1 MAYVFP
7 YLIGAISLVGVLKS
21 GYWTFLGF
29 IFVFAL
35 HPILDFAFENSRP
48 KIPTGFL
55 KVYIQSLVYL
65 IYPFLVFV
73 LFAGLRQYADAQ
85 SLLEK
90 IGIVLSIGVTL
101 GLVGL
106 PGSHELVHR
115 AKSWEKM
122 IGVMTLSLV
131 NFAHFKIF
139 HVDHHHKYVGTPK
152 DPATA
157 KKNQNLYAYWLHGFF
172 AEYKLAWQIS
182 IHKDGLSPLKNE
194 MFSFLYLQIFSAVVI
209 AVVFGA
215 ALVPI
220 WILISVIAI
229 LLLQTVDYLEH
240 YGLVR
245 KELKPE
251 IFEAIKPKHSW
262 DAYSTLTNVAL
273 FNLGFH
279 SNHHTKSQLVFT
291 ELKENNEA
299 KHLPYGYSV
308 MFLCAMI
315 PPLWFKVMNPLIDA
329 E

>member
-29 IFVFAL
+29 ISVFAM
-35 HPILDFAFENSRP
+35 HPILDFAFKDLKP
-48 KIPTGFL
+48 KPPTGFI
-55 KVYIQSLVYL
+55 KQYIQSLVYL

-73 LFAGLRQYADAQ
+73 LFVGLRQYADEQ
-85 SLLEK
+85 SLQGR
-90 IGIVLSIGVTL
+90 IGIVLSTGVSL
-101 GLVGL
+101 GLIGL

-115 AKSWEKM
+115 SKSWEKM

-139 HVDHHHKYVGTPK
+139 HVDHHHRFVGTPK

-157 KKNQNLYAYWLHGFF
+157 KRNQNLYAYWLHSFF
-172 AEYKLAWQIS
+172 AEYKLAWEIS
-182 IHKDGLSPLKNE
+182 IQKDGLSLARNE
-194 MFSFLYLQIFSAVVI
+194 MFSFLYLQIFSALVI
-209 AVVFGA
+209 ASVFG
-215 ALVPI
+215 LEMIPI

-245 KELKPE
+245 KELKPD

-262 DAYSTLTNVAL
+262 DAYSLFTNAAL

-279 SNHHTKSQLVFT
+279 SHHHTKSQLEFT
-291 ELKENNEA
+291 ELRENAEA

-308 MFLCAMI
+308 MFLCALI
-315 PPLWFKVMNPLIDA
+315 PPLWFKVMNPLIDT
-329 E
+329 